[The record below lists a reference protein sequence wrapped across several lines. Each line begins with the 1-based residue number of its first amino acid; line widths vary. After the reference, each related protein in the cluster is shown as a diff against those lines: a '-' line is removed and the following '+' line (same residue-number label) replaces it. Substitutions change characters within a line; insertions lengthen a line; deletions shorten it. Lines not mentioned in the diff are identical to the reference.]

1 MLNAPFPPLG
11 AMTSR
16 KLWWPHNEAMIAYAL
31 AFQHTRDAAHWE
43 RFRKVCRGREAWE
56 REPART

>member
-1 MLNAPFPPLG
+1 
-11 AMTSR
+11 MTR

-43 RFRKVCRGREAWE
+43 RFRKVRGGGGGLGEKTREDLGDRAWE
-56 REPART
+56 RS